1 MERIDVD
8 IELTD
13 TPAVINATP
22 EDEVIEIG
30 DARTD
35 RYNTFDF
42 ISWWKQDVVRA
53 ATIMVI
59 GAGALGNEVL
69 KNLALMGVGRLL
81 IVDFDTIEDSNLSR
95 SVLYRASDNSRRKA
109 EAAAEAVRELNPDV
123 AAQWLH
129 VDVNHDLGLGVYRR
143 MDVVIGCLD
152 NREARLSINKAC
164 YHLNKPWV
172 DAAIQALFGLA
183 RVFVPGRGACYECT
197 LTPEDYRIMNVRMS
211 CNLLAQASIVQGKV
225 PTTPTISA
233 IMAGIQSQE
242 ALKLLHGMDVTGGRA
257 YLFDGLTN
265 DFFTLDYD
273 EREECLSH
281 WVYDAIIELPAATAE
296 GNTAADLLAEA
307 EARLGPGARLEIP
320 AYALN
325 GRCDACDLTPPIH
338 QPLHRLTFHDS
349 ACPRCGQPMTL
360 TTVEDVGGGEP
371 LAERTLA
378 ELGVPPLDILRARTP
393 AWDYIFLELTGD
405 APGFLAFERAD
416 AETVNTFYDRRKQ
429 WQKTEKSR

>member
-1 MERIDVD
+1 MDVD

-13 TPAVINATP
+13 PPAVTDPTP

-42 ISWWKQDVVRA
+42 ISWWKQDVVRQ
-53 ATIMVI
+53 ATVMVI

-69 KNLALMGVGRLL
+69 KNLALMGVGRLF

-95 SVLYRASDNSRRKA
+95 SVLYRASDNGRLKA

-129 VDVNHDLGLGVYRR
+129 CDINHDLGLGVYRR
-143 MDVVIGCLD
+143 MDAVIGCLD

-233 IMAGIQSQE
+233 IMAGIQTQE
-242 ALKLLHGMDVTGGRA
+242 ALKLLHDMPVDAGRA
-257 YLFDGLTN
+257 MMFNGLN
-265 DFFTLDYD
+265 NEFFTLDYD
-273 EREECLSH
+273 AREECLSH
-281 WVYDAIIELPAATAE
+281 WVYDAIIELPAATAAAS
-296 GNTAADLLAEA
+296 TAADLLREA
-307 EARLGPGARLEIP
+307 KARLGPAVRLEIP
-320 AYALN
+320 AYALS
-325 GRCDACDLTPPIH
+325 GRCDACDLTPPIQ

-349 ACPRCGQPMTL
+349 GCPLCGQPMTL
-360 TTVEDVGGGEP
+360 ATVEDVGAGEP

-378 ELGVPPLDILRARTP
+378 DLGVPPLDILRARTP
-393 AWDYIFLELTGD
+393 EWAYIFLELTGD
-405 APGFLAFERAD
+405 APGCLAFERAN
-416 AETVNTFYDRRKQ
+416 AATVNTFYDRRKQ
-429 WQKTEKSR
+429 WQTTEKYR